1 VADARLSSD
10 RGANMRIAVISMHTS
25 PTAPLGQKANGG
37 LNVYVREVCSAFSD
51 RGIAT
56 DIFTRV
62 QSSDDP
68 PMEELAPLSRVIY
81 LPAGRDVDK
90 YSLYREVPGF
100 AEQIRSFADAEGVGY
115 DLLYSHYWLS
125 GEVACLLRPHLAP
138 AWAHIAHTL
147 GLVKNRH
154 LALGARPEPEL
165 RIAVEGEIAHQADL
179 LIAST
184 ADEREELVEAYGAD
198 PSRVAVVAPGVDL
211 ATFRPID
218 RLQARRKIGAGTAPL
233 LLFVGRLERL
243 KGVDI
248 AIRAVAELRRRGHGD
263 LRLLVLGE
271 DSREGDESELERL
284 KRIADAESVRD
295 AVEFVG
301 SVAHHELPYFYSAA
315 DACVMPSYSESFGLV
330 GLEAQAC
337 GCPVVG
343 AGVSGIRSVVRD
355 GVTGFL
361 VDGDNP
367 LDYADRIGRLLD
379 DQELARELGM
389 RGQLLAQRFT
399 WARTADRLGDL
410 FATAVASHDR
420 VELSAGRAQDRV
432 QAGMRHT

>member
-1 VADARLSSD
+1 MAEVTELIPDRAARL
-10 RGANMRIAVISMHTS
+10 RIAVISMHTS
-25 PTAPLGQKANGG
+25 PTAPLGQSANGG

-56 DIFTRV
+56 DIYTRI

-68 PMEELAPLSRVIY
+68 VTEQLAPLSRVIY
-81 LPAGRDVDK
+81 LPAGRGLDK
-90 YSLYREVPGF
+90 YSLYREIPDF
-100 AEQIRSFADAEGVGY
+100 AARVYEHALREGLAY

-125 GEVACLLRPHLAP
+125 GEVACLLRPQLAP

-147 GLVKNRH
+147 GVVKNRR
-154 LALGARPEPEL
+154 LAVGARPEPEL
-165 RIAVEGEIAHQADL
+165 RIAVEGELAQQADL

-184 ADEREELVEAYGAD
+184 GDESLDLVGAYGAD
-198 PSRVAVVAPGVDL
+198 PGRVVVVAPGVDL
-211 ATFRPID
+211 STFRPID
-218 RLQARRKIGAGTAPL
+218 RLEARRKIGAGTGPL

-248 AIRAVAELRRRGHGD
+248 AIRAVAELRRRGLDD

-271 DSREGDESELERL
+271 DSREGDESEMERL
-284 KRIADAESVRD
+284 KLIATAESVRD
-295 AVEFVG
+295 RVEFVG
-301 SVAHHELPYFYSAA
+301 SVAHHELPFFYAAA

-343 AGVSGIRSVVRD
+343 SGVSGIRSVVRD

-367 LDYADRIGRLLD
+367 AEYADRIGRLLD
-379 DQELARELGM
+379 DPELARQMGR
-389 RGQLLAQRFT
+389 RGQLLAQRFS
-399 WARTADRLGDL
+399 WSRTADRLAEL
-410 FATAVASHDR
+410 FTNLVDGRYR
-420 VELSAGRAQDRV
+420 VHAGIRQE
-432 QAGMRHT
+432 